1 VTGALP
7 ALALA
12 VPEMLIVVVI
22 LASIAVSLVA
32 SAAAVRYVARVF
44 RRFARPEHAPCF
56 ETPADHA
63 LEHEPFSVT
72 TEDGVRISG
81 WLFTPPEAHGVVI
94 VCHPRN
100 SNKSRV
106 LRHIKI
112 LVDGGMAVVV
122 FDFRGCGDSGR
133 RRWKIR
139 SSMAEP
145 LRDLEA
151 VARLVE
157 RRVAH
162 DAWLARRIA
171 LFGCSF
177 GGNMAIA
184 HAGTTGRCYAAL
196 VLDSTPLIHWQD
208 MLGPLLERERRGS
221 RWHRLRAIGDRL
233 AIRLLVAWTGT
244 EALYRRAQAS
254 ARNLRDTPLLLI
266 LGERD
271 GFFDVAESC
280 RFAAE
285 SYAGAVEPWHVPRG
299 RHLTNHW
306 AAPEEYAARVRSF
319 LDRAFEARDRASPT
333 STYAG
338 EARP

>member
-1 VTGALP
+1 MVAL
-7 ALALA
+7 LALA
-12 VPEMLIVVVI
+12 
-22 LASIAVSLVA
+22 
-32 SAAAVRYVARVF
+32 AAAALGAIWALGTAVIYVARVF
-44 RRFARPEHAPCF
+44 RRFAYPEHAPCF
-56 ETPADHA
+56 ETPADHG
-63 LEHEPFSVT
+63 LDYEPFTVT

-81 WLFTPPEAHGVVI
+81 WLFTPQEARGVVI
-94 VCHPRN
+94 VCHARN

-106 LRHIKI
+106 LRQIKI
-112 LVDGGMAVVV
+112 LVDGGMAVAV
-122 FDFRGCGDSGR
+122 FDFRACGDSGR
-133 RRWKIR
+133 PRRKLWG
-139 SSMAEP
+139 SLSEP

-151 VARLVE
+151 VARMVE
-157 RRVAH
+157 QRVAH
-162 DAWLARRIA
+162 DPWLARRVA

-184 HAGTTGRCYAAL
+184 HAGTTGRRYAAL

-208 MLGPLLERERRGS
+208 MLGAQLARERRDA
-221 RWHRLRAIGDRL
+221 RRRAWRAIGDRL
-233 AIRLLVAWTGT
+233 AITLLVAWTRT

-254 ARNLRDTPLLLI
+254 ARNLRATPLLLI

-271 GFFDVAESC
+271 GFFDTAESC

-285 SYAGAVEPWHVPRG
+285 NYAGAVEVWHVTRG

-319 LDRAFEARDRASPT
+319 LDRSFDAIDDAGPPA
-333 STYAG
+333 TYPR

>member
-1 VTGALP
+1 VIGALA
-7 ALALA
+7 ALAPA
-12 VPEMLIVVVI
+12 VPV
-22 LASIAVSLVA
+22 AVLVASLVA
-32 SAAAVRYVARVF
+32 LLAALLACGAAAVYVARVF
-44 RRFARPEHAPCF
+44 RRFAHPEHAPCF
-56 ETPADHA
+56 ETPADHG

-72 TEDGVRISG
+72 TEDGVNISG
-81 WLFTPPEAHGVVI
+81 WLFTPPEARGVVI

-106 LRHIKI
+106 LRQIKI
-112 LVDGGMAVVV
+112 LVESGVAVAV
-122 FDFRGCGDSGR
+122 FDFRGCGDSGQP
-133 RRWKIR
+133 RWTIR
-139 SSMAEP
+139 STMAEP

-162 DAWLARRIA
+162 DPWLGRRIA

-184 HAGTTGRCYAAL
+184 HAGTTRRRYAAL

-208 MLGPLLERERRGS
+208 MLDALLARERRDS
-221 RWHRLRAIGDRL
+221 RWRAPRALCDRL
-233 AIRLLVAWTGT
+233 AILLLVAWTGT

-271 GFFDVAESC
+271 GFFDVSESC

-285 SYAGAVEPWHVPRG
+285 NYAGAVEVWHVTRG

-319 LDRAFEARDRASPT
+319 LDQAFEARDGASPT
-333 STYAG
+333 TTRPG